1 VALPVVAA
9 CVAGVADG
17 GVAVAGVAEQQ
28 RMVVCAHWSHWRL
41 LGLYSHWRL
50 LGLYSC
56 CPSSPRPF

>member
-41 LGLYSHWRL
+41 LGLYS
-50 LGLYSC
+50 C